1 MHISHLKT
9 PFVRVCLAAC
19 APGPRE
25 PRVSQRAVAPLVK
38 WERTR
43 FKKSLLL
50 LPLLDFFGSI
60 FSRNFSLTISHCLQF
75 SPEQE
80 RSVEPHVSGQ
90 GGGGSA
96 LRQHGCGYLVRTA
109 AKRSPSEKGVCLG
122 PGLPLCLSK
131 TTQDW
136 VTGTVGAV
144 FFWAWEQDLGVTP
157 GWSSE
162 RAVAY
167 SCAQMREAGARCQV
181 RTVRDV
187 HLTTAVSL
195 SH

>member
-1 MHISHLKT
+1 MSAVSVHISHLKT
-9 PFVRVCLAAC
+9 PFTRVCLAAC

-25 PRVSQRAVAPLVK
+25 PRAQPEPRVSQRAVAPLVK
-38 WERTR
+38 RERTC

-50 LPLLDFFGSI
+50 LQLWDFFGSI
-60 FSRNFSLTISHCLQF
+60 FSRNFSLTISRCLQF

-96 LRQHGCGYLVRTA
+96 LRQRGCGYLVRTA
-109 AKRSPSEKGVCLG
+109 VKRSPSEKGVCLG
-122 PGLPLCLSK
+122 AALPLSLKGK

-144 FFWAWEQDLGVTP
+144 FFWAREQDLGVTP

-167 SCAQMREAGARCQV
+167 PCA
-181 RTVRDV
+181 
-187 HLTTAVSL
+187 
-195 SH
+195 

>member
-1 MHISHLKT
+1 MCSARGDCSFSARLPPENT
-9 PFVRVCLAAC
+9 FCMCVPRCMCTRSLGAAC
-19 APGPRE
+19 SARAPCLTACSCTSCEMG
-25 PRVSQRAVAPLVK
+25 
-38 WERTR
+38 TR

-50 LPLLDFFGSI
+50 LQLLDFFGSI

-80 RSVEPHVSGQ
+80 RLVEPHVSGQ
-90 GGGGSA
+90 EGGGSA
-96 LRQHGCGYLVRTA
+96 LRQHGCGYLVHTA

-122 PGLPLCLSK
+122 AGLPLSLKGK

-162 RAVAY
+162 CAVAY
-167 SCAQMREAGARCQV
+167 SCA
-181 RTVRDV
+181 
-187 HLTTAVSL
+187 
-195 SH
+195 